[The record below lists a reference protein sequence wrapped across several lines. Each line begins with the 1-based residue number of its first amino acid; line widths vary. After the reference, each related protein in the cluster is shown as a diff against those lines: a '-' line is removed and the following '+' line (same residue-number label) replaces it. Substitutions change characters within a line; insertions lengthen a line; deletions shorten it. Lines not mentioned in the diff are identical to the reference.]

1 MVSAMT
7 LRFRECFPI
16 DALITPGAVMLLH
29 FPVHNGIPVIVQS
42 RFDPVSFCANI
53 ELYKVTAALV
63 VPPVLVVL
71 SRHEGARF
79 YHVFFA

>member
-1 MVSAMT
+1 
-7 LRFRECFPI
+7 
-16 DALITPGAVMLLH
+16 MLLH
-29 FPVHNGIPVIVQS
+29 FPVHNGIPVVVQS

-71 SRHEGARF
+71 SRHEGARCIIRF
-79 YHVFFA
+79 SPDLQFIKQPLSGMI